1 MSKWVMYRIF
11 TRKLAHDGV
20 TYKRLVDLTIGFFST
35 EPSVQEKLKNK
46 RKGIGEVNY
55 MLRLKGIDN
64 KLTFQDEIRETKNN
78 DKAKQKQIQQC
89 GRRKT

>member
-1 MSKWVMYRIF
+1 MYRIF

-55 MLRLKGIDN
+55 MIRLKGIDN
-64 KLTFQDEIRETKNN
+64 KLTFKDEIRETKKN

-89 GRRKT
+89 GRRKN